1 MPTNRHA
8 AAASAS
14 AGVAAGLGAGASRRQ
29 PLKLEDRHYLWAL
42 ITLELAATAY
52 LRNHFRSVHG
62 G

>member
-8 AAASAS
+8 AAA
-14 AGVAAGLGAGASRRQ
+14 AGVAAGVGVTTGRRQ

-42 ITLELAATAY
+42 IVLELAATAF